1 MLRNLVPCISFI
13 DSAGIERNWL
23 LIFDNA
29 GKLLES
35 FEIIPCSLIYEESE
49 SILRGYWP
57 VGASGGIL

>member
-1 MLRNLVPCISFI
+1 MLLNLVPYISFI

-35 FEIIPCSLIYEESE
+35 FENHFVLSDL
-49 SILRGYWP
+49 
-57 VGASGGIL
+57 